1 MNQPEPMNIETIR
14 TLAEMPGPCITVVL
28 AGGQASQVAIELKD
42 AINTLQAELGK
53 RGNGGAAALDRVKQ
67 AGQDIQGEFGSFAI
81 LSSPSF
87 LRVSRVDG
95 STATPVVRVDHR
107 FDVRTLLS
115 IIENQ
120 KLFHI
125 LALSQKR
132 TRLLRY
138 SDGAVEEIKFPP
150 DVPVSLADSMQTRKP
165 DHDLDNRS
173 SGGPS
178 VGAMGGVM
186 FGTTTDRENK
196 DEYLLHFFSQIDR
209 AVNQLLKGAAT
220 PLIPVAVEHELA
232 LYRRVNSY
240 SRIVEEGVHG
250 AADGTETPAIVRRAL
265 DLLQSGAQGP
275 ADEAL
280 ANFDK
285 RIGAGYAT
293 LHFHEIMPAA
303 WEGRV
308 SHFFFQ
314 PNAAYVGTFDP
325 VRGRVKQTSDPLDS
339 PEDLIESAAWQTI
352 LHGGM
357 VRILPGSAMPNGVPV
372 CAVFRYPA
380 ASAVA
385 PAMAS

>member
-28 AGGQASQVAIELKD
+28 AGGQASHVAIEVKD
-42 AINTLQAELGK
+42 AINTLQAKLRK
-53 RGNGGAAALDRVKQ
+53 RGKEGAAALDRMHQ
-67 AGQDIQGEFGSFAI
+67 AAREIQGEFGSFAI

-95 STATPVVRVDHR
+95 STTTPLVRVDHR

-120 KLFHI
+120 KLFHL

-138 SDGAVEEIKFPP
+138 SDGAVEEVEFPP

-173 SGGPS
+173 TGGPS
-178 VGAMGGVM
+178 LGAMRGVT

-196 DEYLLHFFSQIDR
+196 DEYLLHFFSQIDQ
-209 AVNQLLKGAAT
+209 VVTQLLKGSHT
-220 PLIPVAVEHELA
+220 PLIPVGVEHELA

-240 SRIVEEGVHG
+240 PHLIAEGVHG

-285 RIGAGYAT
+285 RIGTGYAT

-303 WEGRV
+303 WQGRV

-314 PNAAYVGTFDP
+314 ANAAYTGTFDP
-325 VRGRVKQTSDPLDS
+325 VRGRVKQTTDPLES

-352 LHGGM
+352 LHGG
-357 VRILPGSAMPNGVPV
+357 VARILPGNAMPNGVPV
-372 CAVFRYPA
+372 CALFRYPA
-380 ASAVA
+380 ASTVA